1 MSILFLKIFL
11 STFFLTVIF
20 EKLGHTPH
28 LLDHP
33 IKRSAHS
40 YPIPSGGGAVVVIVF
55 LVVATS
61 LFLNDRIP
69 VNEYHALMGGSLIA
83 VLGFADDVSSL
94 SLWVRL
100 PTQFVAAFWVVYSL
114 GGVPSIDFSFFQLSN
129 SEILIL
135 LGVLALI
142 WLLNLYNF
150 MDGADG
156 LAGTELIFVTSMS
169 LVFAII
175 AGDNLVALISAI
187 LISSISGFPSVVI
200 LLISGLFIGRS
211 GLGLVEPLDLGQGLE
226 TIVGLLVCLVLFEGG
241 LNLKLP
247 EGNIRNTVLRI
258 SLIRLFISLSAGI
271 FIAHWLA
278 GLSWPV
284 AGVYSAIVLATGPTV
299 VSPLVDQIKLVSPLS
314 EVLKAEGLVLE
325 PIGAVL
331 ALLLL
336 ELILGDLH
344 GIKEVFIA
352 LMQRLGGGV
361 LIGISSGWLLSE
373 ILKKIKN
380 ETSFGIE
387 LQVTL
392 GFIFLVYGICEYI
405 LPESGL
411 PASVAA
417 GFIVGKREIID
428 KERLDNLIG
437 ELAQL
442 AITVLFPLLASDVSW
457 GELSPLGWGGIIC
470 VLMLMIIVRPISI
483 SLATMGGELDVK
495 QRVFLSWLAPR
506 GIVTAAVASLFSIR
520 LEQAG
525 VLGAGRLQGLVFLT
539 ILMTVGI
546 QGLTAR
552 PLANF
557 LNLIDKEI

>member
-1 MSILFLKIFL
+1 M
-11 STFFLTVIF
+11 TP
-20 EKLGHTPH
+20 ERLG
-28 LLDHP
+28 LLWG
-33 IKRSAHS
+33 I
-40 YPIPSGGGAVVVIVF
+40 
-55 LVVATS
+55 T
-61 LFLNDRIP
+61 
-69 VNEYHALMGGSLIA
+69 
-83 VLGFADDVSSL
+83 
-94 SLWVRL
+94 
-100 PTQFVAAFWVVYSL
+100 
-114 GGVPSIDFSFFQLSN
+114 
-129 SEILIL
+129 
-135 LGVLALI
+135 
-142 WLLNLYNF
+142 
-150 MDGADG
+150 
-156 LAGTELIFVTSMS
+156 
-169 LVFAII
+169 VFAG
-175 AGDNLVALISAI
+175 ACAR
-187 LISSISGFPSVVI
+187 LISSVSGFPSVVI

-373 ILKKIKN
+373 ILKKIQN
-380 ETSFGIE
+380 EESFGIE

>member
-1 MSILFLKIFL
+1 M
-11 STFFLTVIF
+11 TP
-20 EKLGHTPH
+20 EKLG
-28 LLDHP
+28 LLWG
-33 IKRSAHS
+33 I
-40 YPIPSGGGAVVVIVF
+40 
-55 LVVATS
+55 T
-61 LFLNDRIP
+61 
-69 VNEYHALMGGSLIA
+69 
-83 VLGFADDVSSL
+83 
-94 SLWVRL
+94 
-100 PTQFVAAFWVVYSL
+100 
-114 GGVPSIDFSFFQLSN
+114 
-129 SEILIL
+129 
-135 LGVLALI
+135 
-142 WLLNLYNF
+142 
-150 MDGADG
+150 
-156 LAGTELIFVTSMS
+156 
-169 LVFAII
+169 VFAG
-175 AGDNLVALISAI
+175 ACAR
-187 LISSISGFPSVVI
+187 LISSVSGFPSVVI
-200 LLISGLFIGRS
+200 LLISGLFVGRS

-380 ETSFGIE
+380 EASFGIE

>member
-1 MSILFLKIFL
+1 M
-11 STFFLTVIF
+11 TP
-20 EKLGHTPH
+20 ERLG
-28 LLDHP
+28 LLWG
-33 IKRSAHS
+33 I
-40 YPIPSGGGAVVVIVF
+40 
-55 LVVATS
+55 T
-61 LFLNDRIP
+61 
-69 VNEYHALMGGSLIA
+69 
-83 VLGFADDVSSL
+83 
-94 SLWVRL
+94 
-100 PTQFVAAFWVVYSL
+100 
-114 GGVPSIDFSFFQLSN
+114 
-129 SEILIL
+129 
-135 LGVLALI
+135 
-142 WLLNLYNF
+142 
-150 MDGADG
+150 
-156 LAGTELIFVTSMS
+156 
-169 LVFAII
+169 VFAG
-175 AGDNLVALISAI
+175 ACARLF
-187 LISSISGFPSVVI
+187 SSVTGFPSVVI
-200 LLISGLFIGRS
+200 LLLSGLFIGRS

-247 EGNIRNTVLRI
+247 EGNIRNTVLKI

-278 GLSWPV
+278 GLSWQV

-299 VSPLVDQIKLVSPLS
+299 VSPLVEQIKLTSPLS
-314 EVLKAEGLVLE
+314 EVLKAEGLLLE

-336 ELILGDLH
+336 ELTLGDLR
-344 GIKEVFIA
+344 GINDVFIA

-361 LIGISSGWLLSE
+361 LIGLSTGWLLSE

-380 ETSFGIE
+380 EASFGIE

-392 GFIFLVYGICEYI
+392 GFIFLVYGICEYF

-417 GFIVGKREIID
+417 GFIVGKREVID

-442 AITVLFPLLASDVSW
+442 AITVLFPLLAADVSW
-457 GELSPLGWGGIIC
+457 GELSPLGWGGVVC
-470 VLMLMIIVRPISI
+470 VLMMMIIVRPISI
-483 SLATMGGELDVK
+483 WIATTGKELDLK
-495 QRVFLSWLAPR
+495 EKAFLAWLAPR

-525 VLGAGRLQGLVFLT
+525 ILGAGRLQGLVFLT

-546 QGLTAR
+546 QGLTAK
-552 PLANF
+552 PLANR
-557 LNLIDKEI
+557 LELSQNKTNL

>member
-1 MSILFLKIFL
+1 MTPERLGLLWGI
-11 STFFLTVIF
+11 TVF
-20 EKLGHTPH
+20 
-28 LLDHP
+28 
-33 IKRSAHS
+33 
-40 YPIPSGGGAVVVIVF
+40 SGAF
-55 LVVATS
+55 A
-61 LFLNDRIP
+61 R
-69 VNEYHALMGGSLIA
+69 LM
-83 VLGFADDVSSL
+83 
-94 SLWVRL
+94 
-100 PTQFVAAFWVVYSL
+100 
-114 GGVPSIDFSFFQLSN
+114 
-129 SEILIL
+129 
-135 LGVLALI
+135 
-142 WLLNLYNF
+142 
-150 MDGADG
+150 
-156 LAGTELIFVTSMS
+156 
-169 LVFAII
+169 
-175 AGDNLVALISAI
+175 
-187 LISSISGFPSVVI
+187 SSISGFPSVVI
-200 LLISGLFIGRS
+200 LLLSGLFIGRS
-211 GLGLVEPLDLGQGLE
+211 GLGLVEPLDLGEGLE

-247 EGNIRNTVLRI
+247 EGNIRNTVLKI
-258 SLIRLFISLSAGI
+258 SLIRLLISLSAGI
-271 FIAHWLA
+271 IIAHWLA
-278 GLSWPV
+278 GLSWQV

-299 VSPLVDQIKLVSPLS
+299 VSPLVEQIKLSSPLS

-336 ELILGDLH
+336 EFILGDLH
-344 GIKEVFIA
+344 GIQEVFIA
-352 LMQRLGGGV
+352 LMQRLGGGI
-361 LIGISSGWLLSE
+361 LIGLSSGWLLSE

-380 ETSFGIE
+380 EASFGIE

-392 GFIFLVYGICEYI
+392 GFIFLVYGICEYF

-411 PASVAA
+411 PASVAS

-428 KERLDNLIG
+428 KEKLDNLIG

-457 GELSPLGWGGIIC
+457 GELSPLGWGGLVC
-470 VLMLMIIVRPISI
+470 VFMMMVIVRPMSISI
-483 SLATMGGELDVK
+483 ATIGRDLELKEKIFLA
-495 QRVFLSWLAPR
+495 WLAPR

-557 LNLIDKEI
+557 LGLTEKKI

>member
-1 MSILFLKIFL
+1 M
-11 STFFLTVIF
+11 TP
-20 EKLGHTPH
+20 ERLG
-28 LLDHP
+28 LLWG
-33 IKRSAHS
+33 I
-40 YPIPSGGGAVVVIVF
+40 
-55 LVVATS
+55 T
-61 LFLNDRIP
+61 
-69 VNEYHALMGGSLIA
+69 
-83 VLGFADDVSSL
+83 
-94 SLWVRL
+94 
-100 PTQFVAAFWVVYSL
+100 
-114 GGVPSIDFSFFQLSN
+114 
-129 SEILIL
+129 
-135 LGVLALI
+135 
-142 WLLNLYNF
+142 
-150 MDGADG
+150 
-156 LAGTELIFVTSMS
+156 
-169 LVFAII
+169 VFAG
-175 AGDNLVALISAI
+175 ACAR
-187 LISSISGFPSVVI
+187 LISSVSGFPSVVI

-380 ETSFGIE
+380 EASFGIE

-442 AITVLFPLLASDVSW
+442 SITVLFPLLASDVSW

-495 QRVFLSWLAPR
+495 QRFFLSWLAPR

>member
-1 MSILFLKIFL
+1 MTPERLGLLWGI
-11 STFFLTVIF
+11 TVF
-20 EKLGHTPH
+20 
-28 LLDHP
+28 
-33 IKRSAHS
+33 
-40 YPIPSGGGAVVVIVF
+40 SGA
-55 LVVATS
+55 
-61 LFLNDRIP
+61 
-69 VNEYHALMGGSLIA
+69 
-83 VLGFADDVSSL
+83 FA
-94 SLWVRL
+94 R
-100 PTQFVAAFWVVYSL
+100 
-114 GGVPSIDFSFFQLSN
+114 
-129 SEILIL
+129 
-135 LGVLALI
+135 
-142 WLLNLYNF
+142 
-150 MDGADG
+150 
-156 LAGTELIFVTSMS
+156 
-169 LVFAII
+169 
-175 AGDNLVALISAI
+175 

-200 LLISGLFIGRS
+200 LLLSGLFIGRS
-211 GLGLVEPLDLGQGLE
+211 GLGLVEPLDLGEGLE

-247 EGNIRNTVLRI
+247 EGNIRNTVLKI
-258 SLIRLFISLSAGI
+258 SLIRLLISLSAGI
-271 FIAHWLA
+271 IIAHWLA
-278 GLSWPV
+278 GLSWQV

-299 VSPLVDQIKLVSPLS
+299 VSPLVEQIKLSSPLS

-336 ELILGDLH
+336 EFILGDLH
-344 GIKEVFIA
+344 GIQEVFIA
-352 LMQRLGGGV
+352 LMQRLGGGI
-361 LIGISSGWLLSE
+361 LIGLSSGWLLSE

-380 ETSFGIE
+380 EASFGIE

-392 GFIFLVYGICEYI
+392 GFIFLVYGICEYF

-411 PASVAA
+411 PASVAS

-428 KERLDNLIG
+428 KEKLDNLIG

-442 AITVLFPLLASDVSW
+442 AITVLFPLLAADVSW
-457 GELSPLGWGGIIC
+457 GELSPLGWGGLVC
-470 VLMLMIIVRPISI
+470 VFMMMVIVRPMSISI
-483 SLATMGGELDVK
+483 ATIGRDLALKEK
-495 QRVFLSWLAPR
+495 IFLAWLAPR

-557 LNLIDKEI
+557 LGLTEKKI